1 MILVRAAIGGRS
13 PGELLPMSALR
24 APNIDGAPPP
34 TSALSYTGPLSSGAM
49 RSRPSS
55 PPLIRIQNTAPE
67 LKQYKVTPIYGSR
80 PHGKYRLG
88 RHTLR
93 YITHGDEE
101 NRGGNEIPT
110 IHFLLS
116 RKNGPYAS
124 RSQPSRSLAE
134 TARDTIIPRLCLRFL
149 RNPNVSSSGDLDFCA
164 A

>member
-93 YITHGDEE
+93 YITHVDEE
-101 NRGGNEIPT
+101 NRGGNEIPPPNMHGLD
-110 IHFLLS
+110 IV
-116 RKNGPYAS
+116 RVRGGK
-124 RSQPSRSLAE
+124 E
-134 TARDTIIPRLCLRFL
+134 IPP
-149 RNPNVSSSGDLDFCA
+149 PNRHGLDRVRPWVR
-164 A
+164 